1 MKKFKLYKIGFQW
14 FCLLIFHCYCRF
26 SVCGRKNLIKGAY
39 ILCSNHTSHMDSP
52 ALMLATRC
60 SFKEFSMLAAK
71 DYFFKRRG
79 KIPFLAKLMNL
90 IAVDRKHPVKAL
102 REIRRHCKNFKEKK
116 HKLIIYPEGTR
127 STTGELLPFKKG
139 AAFTALTLNLPIVPV
154 YIEGTEKTFPKGAR
168 MVRPGR
174 IKVYIGKPIYPD
186 AVVAESSASSFSER
200 CALLTETIH
209 TAIVQLRQSTDDN
222 EWQEKEERA
231 WS

>member
-79 KIPFLAKLMNL
+79 KIPFSAKLMNL

-127 STTGELLPFKKG
+127 STTGELLPFKKE
-139 AAFTALTLNLPIVPV
+139 LLSQRL
-154 YIEGTEKTFPKGAR
+154 R
-168 MVRPGR
+168 S
-174 IKVYIGKPIYPD
+174 IYPLYL
-186 AVVAESSASSFSER
+186 FI
-200 CALLTETIH
+200 L
-209 TAIVQLRQSTDDN
+209 
-222 EWQEKEERA
+222 KELKKLSLKGLE
-231 WS
+231 